1 MATFPCSICEASFA
15 SPKDLGTHILQK
27 HCEATNEHKQEAK
40 EEPIDVEEEKSLV
53 MDVDPL
59 DHPGTIMAHS
69 AGHNGTMAHSAGHS
83 NGGES
88 NSDIPATQCLDDT
101 ILPVLPRS
109 PSLEEQKQKFMMYHL
124 ATDPS
129 NFMRYL
135 YFRFKNKF

>member
-27 HCEATNEHKQEAK
+27 HCEATNEQHKQEK
-40 EEPIDVEEEKSLV
+40 EEPIDVEEEKTLV

-59 DHPGTIMAHS
+59 DHPG
-69 AGHNGTMAHSAGHS
+69 
-83 NGGES
+83 GGES

-129 NFMRYL
+129 NFMRYVYL
-135 YFRFKNKF
+135 F